1 MHTCKIQDFTPIFRP
16 KICKMI
22 NLKHA
27 LTVILFIFSLS
38 VSSTGQSIIPKP
50 VMMKKLNGDLAIDSR
65 ICIYTDPADK
75 ELVRIIP
82 QVMEIFQKMG
92 IKINEC
98 STSSGPML
106 KFSKAATGNKLGNE
120 GYRLKINDSG
130 ILIEANGF
138 GGYFNGLQTL
148 RQLLPVNIGAGPLHI
163 SFLEIEDYPRFG
175 WRGLMLDV
183 SRHFFSVEDVKKYID
198 QMAQYKFNVLHWHL
212 TDDEGWRIEIKSLP
226 KLTSVGAW
234 RVERHGKFGEG
245 RALPKPGEKA
255 TVGGFYTQEQIK
267 DVIRY
272 AMEKNI
278 RVVPEIDVPGHS
290 MAVLAAYPELS
301 VGKTPKFVNP
311 GSKFSEWY
319 GDGTFKMLIE
329 NTVDPTNEKV
339 YEFLDKVMTEVA
351 ALFPDEYIHMGGDEC
366 YKGYW
371 EQSKDVQD
379 FMKKNKIKDSHE
391 LQSYF
396 VTRVNQIINSKGKKM
411 IGWDEILEGGLT
423 KNAAVMSWRGVK
435 GGIEA
440 AKMGHKVV
448 MSPTT
453 FAYIDYTQGDR
464 SVETNIYADLSLAK
478 SYEFEPVPDGVDA
491 TMILGGQANL
501 WTEAIPHMDYAMY
514 MTYPRAFATAESV
527 WSPKEHKN
535 WTDFVRRVEDH
546 FLRFNQQGVTI
557 STAIYDPVVNVTNK
571 EGKLEVKLS
580 SPVENTVIK
589 YSLDNTYPLTY
600 AQEYRGTITVPEGQL
615 FLRTQLF
622 RNGKPLG
629 RLLQISRE
637 ELVNRAKK

>member
-1 MHTCKIQDFTPIFRP
+1 MQ
-16 KICKMI
+16 
-22 NLKHA
+22 LKYFF
-27 LTVILFIFSLS
+27 LPFILFSCLVVPISA
-38 VSSTGQSIIPKP
+38 QSIIPKP
-50 VMMKKLNGDLAIDSR
+50 VSHTRMNGDLSIDSR
-65 ICIYTDPADK
+65 LCLVNNPADK
-75 ELVRIIP
+75 DMVKLQSHVIET
-82 QVMEIFQKMG
+82 FKKAG
-92 IKINEC
+92 INIGVC
-98 STSSGPML
+98 TQSQGPVI
-106 KFSKAATGNKLGNE
+106 KFSKTTGSNQLGNE
-120 GYRLKINDSG
+120 GYLLKINAGG
-130 ILIEANGF
+130 ILVEANGY
-138 GGYFNGLQTL
+138 GGYFNALQTI
-148 RQLLPVNIGAGPLHI
+148 RQLMPVNAGMSPMVVPY
-163 SFLEIEDYPRFG
+163 LEITDYPRFG

-245 RALPKPGEKA
+245 RALPLPGEKA
-255 TVGGFYTQEQIK
+255 TIGGFYTQEQIK
-267 DVIRY
+267 EVVQY
-272 AMEKNI
+272 AMDRNI
-278 RVVPEIDVPGHS
+278 RVIPEIDVPGHS
-290 MAVLAAYPELS
+290 MAALAAYPELS

-319 GDGTFKMLIE
+319 SDGTFKMLIE
-329 NTVDPTNEKV
+329 NTLDPTNEKV

-371 EQSKDVQD
+371 EESKEVQE

-478 SYEFEPVPDGVDA
+478 SYEFEPVPEGVDA
-491 TMILGGQANL
+491 SMILGGQANL

-514 MTYPRAFATAESV
+514 MTYPRALATSESV

-535 WTDFVRRVEDH
+535 WPDFVRRVEEH
-546 FLRFNQQGVTI
+546 FNRFDQQGVTI
-557 STAIYDPVVNVTNK
+557 STAIYDPIINVTNK
-571 EGKLEVKLS
+571 EGKLEVKLNS
-580 SPVENTVIK
+580 AVENVVIK
-589 YSLDNTYPLTY
+589 YSLDNTYPLTH
-600 AQEYRGTITVPEGQL
+600 APEYRGPLAVPEGQL

-629 RLLQISRE
+629 RLLQVSRE
-637 ELVNRAKK
+637 DLVNRAKK